1 MGSVMDVIA
10 GKKTSLLN
18 HYFSAS
24 DVRYGFELG
33 SPQTM
38 DTLGETVIVNKICFT
53 TATNQS
59 KDNYMQTITGDKFI
73 TSGLFLIPNEAKP
86 TFTIH
91 QTFTDVLDLN
101 RCYEAW
107 YEQIK
112 QPFAF
117 AGFVDFE
124 PLHMTAVAQAPVHDE
139 NIFEHASTYY
149 PYPPTR
155 LSHTH
160 AFVIGVVADYQD
172 KSQTKLLKQLE
183 VVLYKNPL
191 DRSSRLTTHAHAITL
206 SKKIQT
212 IDQITSSFVN
222 QTVHVLSSETQV
234 RGIKL
239 ELFAIDALRD
249 YGV

>member
-1 MGSVMDVIA
+1 
-10 GKKTSLLN
+10 
-18 HYFSAS
+18 
-24 DVRYGFELG
+24 
-33 SPQTM
+33 
-38 DTLGETVIVNKICFT
+38 
-53 TATNQS
+53 
-59 KDNYMQTITGDKFI
+59 MQTISGDKFI
-73 TSGLFLIPNEAKP
+73 TSGLFLIPREANP

-91 QTFTDVLDLN
+91 QTFADVLDLN
-101 RCYEAW
+101 ECYGAW

-149 PYPPTR
+149 PYPPI
-155 LSHTH
+155 LLHLTH

-172 KSQTKLLKQLE
+172 QTQAKLLKQLE

-191 DRSSRLTTHAHAITL
+191 DRSSSLTTHAHAITL
-206 SKKIQT
+206 SKKIET
-212 IDQITSSFVN
+212 IDQITSSLVN

-234 RGIKL
+234 RGMRI